1 MLCLKEPDSGIVKT
15 AVEIQQLSAF
25 FTYDNM

>member
-1 MLCLKEPDSGIVKT
+1 MLYLKEPDLDILKT
-15 AVEIQQLSAF
+15 AVEIQQLSGF